1 MFFVS
6 RVEYDITV
14 FHECFCEEVLLLFL
28 THLLYDEA
36 ERFTGSVEN
45 E

>member
-1 MFFVS
+1 MVFVS
-6 RVEYDITV
+6 GALYDISV
-14 FHECFCEEVLLLFL
+14 FHECFCEEVLLSFL